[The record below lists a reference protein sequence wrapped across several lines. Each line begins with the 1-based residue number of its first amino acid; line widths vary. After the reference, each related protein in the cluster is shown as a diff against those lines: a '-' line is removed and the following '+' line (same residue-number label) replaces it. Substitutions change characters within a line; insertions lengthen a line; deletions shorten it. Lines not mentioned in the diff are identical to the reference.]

1 LVVVSALPRDAVFNL
16 SPREFGSSQQRIVGC
31 VYGSIDPPRDLALFA
46 SWYLEGRL
54 ALDDLVS
61 GHIPFLELP
70 AAFRNPPKGIRNVVA
85 FN

>member
-1 LVVVSALPRDAVFNL
+1 VPLTGLVAR
-16 SPREFGSSQQRIVGC
+16 PREFGTSQQRIIGC

-46 SWYLEGRL
+46 SRYLGR

-61 GHIPFLELP
+61 GQIPFLELP
-70 AAFRNPPKGIRNVVA
+70 AASRNPPKGIRNVVD